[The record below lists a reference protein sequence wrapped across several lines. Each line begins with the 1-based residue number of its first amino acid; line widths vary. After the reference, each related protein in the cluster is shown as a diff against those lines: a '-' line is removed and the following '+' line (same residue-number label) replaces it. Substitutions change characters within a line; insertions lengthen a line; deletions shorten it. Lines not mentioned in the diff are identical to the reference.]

1 VPVTFSIQP
10 IIDAQTTA
18 LTTTINAAR
27 DNVKADNTTQ
37 ITSQNTA
44 LTTAINAARDN
55 VKADNVTQ
63 VTAQTTAINGNT
75 DTKTA
80 AVTTAVGAKG
90 AVKSIQRGT
99 ATPNSGTNS
108 TLGTLSVT
116 VAAVDVAKSV
126 LLISGMTAGSI
137 GDYTVNAGKLLSATQ
152 IEFRGWRYSQ
162 GALQSIEW
170 QLVEYF

>member
-1 VPVTFSIQP
+1 MPVTFSIQAL
-10 IIDAQTTA
+10 IDAQTTA

-80 AVTTAVGAKG
+80 ALLAKG
-90 AVKSIQRGT
+90 NVKSIQRGVAVVSGSAGGRKVDVTIAPVDMTKAVLILTGSYKADAASDAHT
-99 ATPNSGTNS
+99 ATLTTQTNIEIW
-108 TLGTLSVT
+108 
-116 VAAVDVAKSV
+116 AY
-126 LLISGMTAGSI
+126 ISGSSYPANVS
-137 GDYTVNAGKLLSATQ
+137 
-152 IEFRGWRYSQ
+152 
-162 GALQSIEW
+162 W